1 MGRKHRH
8 HADIARKDC
17 IPKHT
22 TNHSR
27 ICFSAF
33 FLAFLCALCVKD
45 FDLALRAI
53 IPTAM
58 LTFELDACIL
68 RPWRSQDVEALIRHA
83 DNRNVWINVRDRF
96 PHPYTRDDALR
107 WLELAQTL
115 PPDTQLAIEVDGEA
129 VGGIGLEPQTDIERV
144 SAEIGFWLSEA
155 CWARGIMTQAVTAYS
170 DWALNRSGLF
180 RLYASVL
187 AWNPASMRVL
197 EKAGY
202 QREGCMRK
210 SAIKDGRV
218 IDRILYARVC
228 D

>member
-1 MGRKHRH
+1 
-8 HADIARKDC
+8 
-17 IPKHT
+17 
-22 TNHSR
+22 
-27 ICFSAF
+27 
-33 FLAFLCALCVKD
+33 
-45 FDLALRAI
+45 
-53 IPTAM
+53 M
-58 LTFELDACIL
+58 LTFELDSCVL

-107 WLELAQTL
+107 WLEFAQTL

-144 SAEIGFWLSEA
+144 SAEIGFWLGEA
-155 CWARGIMTQAVTAYS
+155 YWGRGIMTQAVTAYS
-170 DWALNRSGLF
+170 DWALNRPGLF

-187 AWNPASMRVL
+187 EWNQASMRVL

-210 SAIKDGRV
+210 SAIKDGQV
-218 IDRILYARVC
+218 IDRVLYTRVR